1 MLLVFFFFRI
11 YIYWTNIRFI
21 LRYFKSKLCRLFNFL
36 IANLY
41 LYLDNSLT
49 GESFPASTINPM
61 TMLGDEIING
71 KLVKNTLSGN
81 FKSLSGKKLIQQ
93 VPELLLFHQW
103 MTKHR
108 YGNININRPSTGV
121 PWSTT
126 SGSWKQRR
134 KLPSFTQMKM
144 ARSFTKWM
152 KKITKWK
159 FPISLRKRIQILS
172 PCLSLSSLTNSSKI
186 FYVSKDV

>member
-81 FKSLSGKKLIQQ
+81 FESLSGKKLIQQ

-108 YGNININRPSTGV
+108 YGNININK
-121 PWSTT
+121 PWYLYFDIFR
-126 SGSWKQRR
+126 Q
-134 KLPSFTQMKM
+134 FH
-144 ARSFTKWM
+144 ACDVY
-152 KKITKWK
+152 
-159 FPISLRKRIQILS
+159 IQQLLQIWYWPQFELK
-172 PCLSLSSLTNSSKI
+172 CL
-186 FYVSKDV
+186 